1 MNPND
6 FLELWRKEFKKRF
19 PKELDFNSRKSIESH
34 NLTQNQYEWM
44 IEEYATETP
53 YPNLPDFLAWTTDR
67 LKEDSV
73 PEDLCCA
80 AYLDGSPVFIEAAED
95 LENLK
100 AAWFPTEETD
110 KKIEHLRAALRN
122 AFVV

>member
-1 MNPND
+1 MTPEE
-6 FLELWRKEFKKRF
+6 FVELWKKKFKKNMTLNMAF
-19 PKELDFNSRKSIESH
+19 KERDYIQEQR
-34 NLTQNQYEWM
+34 LTVNQYEWLM
-44 IEEYATETP
+44 GEYGTETP
-53 YPNLPDFLAWTTDR
+53 YPNLSDFLAWTTDR

-73 PEDLCCA
+73 PEDLCCT

-100 AAWFPTEETD
+100 SAWFPTEETD
-110 KKIEHLRAALRN
+110 KKIERLRAALRN